1 MNESD
6 PSGLIQEVAALRQLG
21 ADKFDPVS
29 FYHLEVLARRTTSHQ
44 DPVKRILDDK
54 LAQALVTVRENFA
67 RAQVQSQQA
76 VGQVAHEFPDAK
88 VELQRLHDGGDFAAV
103 KQCISRLKSSVN
115 GTPLGEL
122 THRLLRHRR
131 QDVVDPMGST
141 GIRPE
146 LKATQYF
153 RQTWAKLS
161 VNKRVAQALI
171 QAPKDAGPINSHMLV
186 LRSLAL
192 MRDISPDYLN
202 RFTSYVDTLL
212 CLDQG
217 GRQKQVADKTTD
229 ATSAKKTRSRLVRGQ
244 SR

>member
-6 PSGLIQEVAALRQLG
+6 LSGLLQEVAELRRLG

-29 FYHLEVLARRTTSHQ
+29 FFHLEVLARRTTSHQ
-44 DPVKRILDDK
+44 GQVKRILDDK

-67 RAQVQSQQA
+67 RAQAQSQQA
-76 VGQVAHEFPDAK
+76 VDQVTHELPHAT

-122 THRLLRHRR
+122 AHRLLRHRP
-131 QDVVDPMGST
+131 QDVVDQMGST

-153 RQTWAKLS
+153 RHTWAKLS
-161 VNKRVAQALI
+161 VNKRVAQALV

-192 MRDISPDYLN
+192 MRDMFPDYLN

-217 GRQKQVADKTTD
+217 DRQKQVP
-229 ATSAKKTRSRLVRGQ
+229 AKKRL
-244 SR
+244 